1 MELFHHTQNGLPEW
15 QANPGIF
22 SINRLAHRSDFSRY
36 STLGE
41 ALQCKRWSGERYLSL
56 NGEWEFA
63 YYPCPAEVKEGFQNG
78 EIPFGSIEVPS
89 NPQVLGYGTPQ
100 YCNVQYPWESGED
113 VMPPYAPE
121 KKNNVFC
128 YRKRFF
134 LPQSFDGKEVILHF
148 AGVDNCFYLWINGH
162 ETGFSKNSFNAAEF
176 DITQFLHEGENLIAV
191 QVMQYSDSSWLEDQD
206 FFRLSGIFRDV
217 FLYCMPQKALVDFGT
232 VCDWSNGSG
241 NLTLYGKTGT
251 ASHASLY
258 DGEKEIFSASV
269 TGDFNLSVT
278 LEIIK
283 TWSAEKPNLYT
294 IVISADGG
302 SEFCSTHVGF
312 RRIENRAGVLYLNG
326 AQLKFV
332 GADRH
337 EFDAKYGRAITHEIM
352 ESDVL
357 MMKRHNIN
365 AVRTSHYPNHPY
377 FLELC
382 DKYGIYV
389 IDETNMET
397 HGTWGWPD
405 VPRVPGD
412 DKLWEPA
419 LLDRVEAVFQRDKNR
434 PSVILWS
441 LGNESNGGTVIH
453 EMYKRF
459 KSKNDGRLVHYEG
472 GRWCS
477 DGTLSTDLVS
487 AMYSTFDECEK
498 LLKQGKK
505 EQKPVILCEYAH
517 AMGNS
522 CGDLDT
528 YTDLFYSTEGFVG
541 GLIWD
546 FVDQAILKTENGK
559 TFLGFGGDFGDDPND
574 AEFSGDGLITA
585 DRRITPKLIQ
595 VKHSYRP
602 AVFSCKRP
610 GSGEYTV
617 KNRALFTDINEYDIV
632 VTYTKFAGFEQTV
645 LASQRLAVNCPPGQ
659 TAEFTV
665 FPPKKV
671 DGELQARVELVLRYD
686 TLWAKAGFVVACDE
700 FITGKQPQAAVV
712 KSTAP
717 KAISTYGNIYIE
729 GQNFTAR
736 FSRRRGELE
745 SYRVNGREL
754 LAAPVRPIFWRA
766 PTDNE
771 NGWRMQSALACWRG
785 ACDTR
790 GAILMSGFKNV
801 KQLKD
806 CAEVEVETRAA
817 TFIPNIVKLLYR
829 FYGDGSV
836 EINFETALDRNVPC
850 PPKVGMQF
858 ILTGGLKTVTW
869 LGMGPHDNYCDR
881 VTGCLLGV
889 WEKPIDEMYFRYL
902 NPQESGNETGVR
914 MAKVSGEYGLSVTCD
929 RNFELNVGRYTAEQ
943 LEFANH
949 WHELPETDRT
959 VLQVNYVSQG
969 VGGDL
974 SWGETGRP
982 HEKFLLKPG
991 KYKYQIRLTPQKT
1004 L

>member
-22 SINRLAHRSDFSRY
+22 SINRLPHRSDFSRY
-36 STLGE
+36 STLAE
-41 ALQCKRWSGERYLSL
+41 ALSCARWSGERYFSL

-63 YYPCPAEVKEGFQNG
+63 WYAHPADVAADFVKGEV
-78 EIPFGSIEVPS
+78 PFGSIAVPS
-89 NPQVLGYGTPQ
+89 NAQVLGYGTPQ

-113 VMPPYAPE
+113 VMAPFVPE
-121 KKNNVFC
+121 QKNNVFC

-148 AGVDNCFYLWINGH
+148 AGVDNCFYLWVNGH
-162 ETGFSKNSFNAAEF
+162 EVGFSKNSFNAAEF
-176 DITQFLHEGENLIAV
+176 DITRFLHEGENLIAV

-217 FLYCMPQKALVDFGT
+217 FLYCMPQKALTDFGT

-241 NLTLYGKTGT
+241 NLTLYGKTEP
-251 ASHASLY
+251 ASHAALY
-258 DGEKEIFSASV
+258 DGNKEIFSAAV
-269 TGDFNLSVT
+269 TGDFNLSVL
-278 LEIIK
+278 LENIK
-283 TWSAEKPNLYT
+283 PWSAEKPNLYT
-294 IVISADGG
+294 IVISADDG
-302 SEFCSTHVGF
+302 SEFSSTHVGF

-382 DKYGIYV
+382 DKYGLYV

-405 VPRVPGD
+405 VTRIPGD
-412 DKLWEPA
+412 DRQWEPA

-441 LGNESNGGTVIH
+441 LGNESNGGSVIH

-472 GRWCS
+472 GRWGEE
-477 DGTLSTDLVS
+477 GTLSSDLVS
-487 AMYSTFDECEK
+487 AMYSSFEQCDK

-505 EQKPVILCEYAH
+505 EQKPVVLCEYAH

-528 YTDLFYSTEGFVG
+528 YTDLFYNTEGFLG

-546 FVDQAILKTENGK
+546 FVDQALWKTENGK
-559 TFLGFGGDFGDDPND
+559 TFLAFGGDFGDYPND

-595 VKHSYRP
+595 AKHSYRP
-602 AVFSCKRP
+602 AVFGCKKP

-632 VTYTKFAGFEQTV
+632 VTYTKFTGFEQTV
-645 LASQRLAVNCPPGQ
+645 LASQKLAVNCPPGQ
-659 TAEFTV
+659 IAEFTV
-665 FPPKKV
+665 LSPKKV
-671 DGELQARVELVLRYD
+671 DGELQARVELVLRSD

-700 FITGKQPQAAVV
+700 FVTGKQPAAAVV
-712 KSTAP
+712 KSSAP
-717 KAISTYGNIYIE
+717 KLISTYGNIYIE
-729 GQNFTAR
+729 GQSFTAR
-736 FSRRRGELE
+736 FSRRRSELE

-766 PTDNE
+766 PNDNE

-790 GAILMSGFKNV
+790 GAIPLSGFKNV

-806 CAEVEVETRAA
+806 CVEVEVYTRAA
-817 TFIPNIVKLLYR
+817 TFIPNIVELVYR
-829 FYGDGSV
+829 FYGDGTV
-836 EINFETALDRNVPC
+836 EIDFETVLDKNVPC

-858 ILTGGLKTVTW
+858 ILTSGIQTVKW

-889 WEKPIDEMYFRYL
+889 WEKPVDEMYFRYL
-902 NPQESGNETGVR
+902 NPQDSGNAIGVR
-914 MAKVSGEYGLSVTCD
+914 MAQVSGEYGLTVTCD

-949 WHELPETDRT
+949 WHELPESDKTI
-959 VLQVNYVSQG
+959 LQINYASQG

-991 KYKYQIRLTPQKT
+991 KYQYQIRLTPQK
-1004 L
+1004 

>member
-15 QANPGIF
+15 QANPGVF
-22 SINRLAHRSDFSRY
+22 SINRLPHRSDFTRC
-36 STLGE
+36 STHAE
-41 ALQCKRWSGERYLSL
+41 ALLCSRWSGGRYLSL

-63 YYPCPAEVKEGFQNG
+63 FYDSPAEVKAGFENG
-78 EIPFGSIEVPS
+78 EIPFGRIGVPS
-89 NPQVLGYGTPQ
+89 NPQVLGYGVPQ

-121 KKNNVFC
+121 QKNNVFC

-134 LPQSFDGKEVILHF
+134 LPQGFDGKEVILHF
-148 AGVDNCFYLWINGH
+148 AGVDNCFYLWVNGR
-162 ETGFSKNSFNAAEF
+162 EAGFSKNSFNAAEF
-176 DITQFLHEGENLIAV
+176 DITRFLREGENLIAV

-206 FFRLSGIFRDV
+206 FWRLSGIFRDV
-217 FLYCMPQKALVDFGT
+217 FLYAVPQKALVDFGT
-232 VCDWSNGSG
+232 VCDWSNGYG

-251 ASHASLY
+251 ASHAALY
-258 DGEKEIFSASV
+258 DGEKEIFSAAV
-269 TGDFNLSVT
+269 EGDFNLSVT
-278 LEIIK
+278 LENIRP
-283 TWSAEKPNLYT
+283 WSAEKPNLYT
-294 IVISADGG
+294 IVISADDG
-302 SEFCSTHVGF
+302 SEFCSTRVGF

-332 GADRH
+332 GANRH
-337 EFDAKYGRAITHEIM
+337 EFDAAYGRAIPREIM

-382 DKYGIYV
+382 DKYGLYV

-397 HGTWGWPD
+397 HGTWGYPD
-405 VPRVPGD
+405 VTRVPGD
-412 DKLWEPA
+412 DRQWEPA

-441 LGNESNGGTVIH
+441 LGNESNGGNVIH

-459 KSKNDGRLVHYEG
+459 KSKNDGRPVHYEG
-472 GRWCS
+472 GRWS
-477 DGTLSTDLVS
+477 EEGTWSSDLVS
-487 AMYSTFDECEK
+487 AMYSSFEQCDK

-505 EQKPVILCEYAH
+505 EQKPVVLCEYAH

-522 CGDLDT
+522 CGDLDA
-528 YTDLFYSTEGFVG
+528 YTDLFYNTEGFAG
-541 GLIWD
+541 GFIWD
-546 FVDQAILKTENGK
+546 FVDQAIWKTENGR
-559 TFLGFGGDFGDDPND
+559 TFLAFGGDFGDFPND
-574 AEFSGDGLITA
+574 AEFCGDGLITA

-595 VKHSYRP
+595 AKYSYRP
-602 AVFSCKRP
+602 AVFSCKKP

-617 KNRALFTDINEYDIV
+617 KNRALFTDINEYDVV
-632 VTYTKFAGFEQTV
+632 VTYTKFNGFEQTV
-645 LASQRLAVNCPPGQ
+645 LSSQKLAVNCPPGQ

-665 FPPKKV
+665 LPPKKV
-671 DGELQARVELVLRYD
+671 DGELQARVELVLRHD
-686 TLWAKAGFVVACDE
+686 TLWAKAGFAVACDE
-700 FITGKQPQAAVV
+700 FVTGKQPTAAAV
-712 KSTAP
+712 KSAAP
-717 KAISTYGNIYIE
+717 RAVSTYGNLYIE

-736 FSRRRGELE
+736 FSRRRGEWE

-785 ACDTR
+785 ACDSR
-790 GAILMSGFKNV
+790 GAIVLSGFKNA
-801 KQLKD
+801 KQGKD
-806 CAEVEVETRAA
+806 CVEVEVFSRAA
-817 TFIPNIVKLLYR
+817 TFIPNIIELVYR
-829 FYGDGSV
+829 FYGDGTV
-836 EINFETALDRNVPC
+836 EIDFETALDKNVPC

-858 ILTGGLKTVTW
+858 VLTGGLKSVKW

-902 NPQESGNETGVR
+902 NPQESGNAIDVR
-914 MAKVSGEYGLSVTCD
+914 TAKVFGDYGVSVTCD
-929 RNFELNVGRYTAEQ
+929 RNFELNVGRHTAEE

-949 WHELPETDRT
+949 WHELPETDKT
-959 VLQVNYVSQG
+959 VLQINYASQG

-974 SWGETGRP
+974 SWGENGRP
-982 HEKFLLKPG
+982 HEKYLLKPG
-991 KYKYQIRLTPQKT
+991 KYRYQIRLTPQNS
-1004 L
+1004 